1 MAGCACKNATT
12 VNVEGKKSLM
22 GSAIELVMKQTC
34 KCRGYVEKY
43 IFGQDETFYIRVEIN
58 DIFLKEDNV
67 P

>member
-1 MAGCACKNATT
+1 MLKA
-12 VNVEGKKSLM
+12 KKSLM